1 MNFNPIDIV
10 IILFLLLN
18 MFFGYKNGLLNELKK
33 NISII
38 VSIIL
43 TCLIINNLSNQ
54 FYFLKNQVD
63 IFFLSSFLLI
73 FILLVLFIGFFL
85 DIIIEQIDDLSIDK
99 HLNLAIGSTLGI
111 IKGIVLISLLIFIFD
126 TTPIEEHN
134 KQKIYSKIQEE
145 SLFFEQC
152 LNIKSLLFKK

>member
-43 TCLIINNLSNQ
+43 TSLIINNLSNQ

-73 FILLVLFIGFFL
+73 FILLVLFIGFIL
-85 DIIIEQIDDLSIDK
+85 DIIIEQIDDYLSQYNFVRTETKMWENHPWGDALYI
-99 HLNLAIGSTLGI
+99 NNS
-111 IKGIVLISLLIFIFD
+111 
-126 TTPIEEHN
+126 
-134 KQKIYSKIQEE
+134 Q
-145 SLFFEQC
+145 
-152 LNIKSLLFKK
+152 